1 MRMRQKGEGGERERE
16 REKMKAV
23 RMNDTIS
30 RRTPWDAL
38 YSYYPWMEA
47 FSLSLSVE
55 RALLLFSN
63 HVDPG
68 VTAKYLLKRFSD

>member
-1 MRMRQKGEGGERERE
+1 
-16 REKMKAV
+16 MKAV

-30 RRTPWDAL
+30 RCTPWERRIMVLLPVDG
-38 YSYYPWMEA
+38 S
-47 FSLSLSVE
+47 SLGRE

-63 HVDPG
+63 HVNAG